1 MSGNRDEY
9 LVIGPQSFGK
19 AIREFRLRRHVSQQ
33 QLAEQAE
40 IHRSY
45 ISELESGSTT
55 EALRRIMSVL
65 AALDLEVVV
74 RERGTR

>member
-1 MSGNRDEY
+1 MSGNPDEY
-9 LVIGPQSFGK
+9 LVIGPQSLGK

-33 QLAEQAE
+33 ELADRAD

-45 ISELESGSTT
+45 LSELESGFTT
-55 EALRRIMSVL
+55 AALTRVMRAF

-74 RERGTR
+74 RERRTR

>member
-9 LVIGPQSFGK
+9 LVVGPQSLGR
-19 AIREFRLRRHVSQQ
+19 AIHEFRVHRHVSQQ
-33 QLAEQAE
+33 ELVDQAD

-45 ISELESGSTT
+45 RSALQSGSTT
-55 EALRRIMSVL
+55 EALNRIMRAL
-65 AALDLEVVV
+65 DLLDLEVVV